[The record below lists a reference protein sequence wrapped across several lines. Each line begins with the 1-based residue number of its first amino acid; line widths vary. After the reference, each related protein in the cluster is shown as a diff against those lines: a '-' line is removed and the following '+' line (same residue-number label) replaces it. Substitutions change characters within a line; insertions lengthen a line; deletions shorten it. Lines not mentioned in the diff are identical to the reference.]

1 MSFAADRIHY
11 ADQGLGNN
19 AIGMN
24 KEMTDVPNLSE
35 AEIKFMHF
43 IQEYQ
48 EQNIFVYREQLQ
60 KNARE
65 GKYFLRITM
74 HSLMSFDDHLS
85 KMLKDQPTQTIPALE
100 KAIQKVFKNHYA
112 DEDAFDTPS
121 FQLQVT
127 SEENPIML
135 RDL

>member
-19 AIGMN
+19 TGMN
-24 KEMTDVPNLSE
+24 QEMAETVNLSE

-65 GKYFLRITM
+65 GKHYLRITM
-74 HSLMSFDDHLS
+74 HSLMSFDDNLS
-85 KMLKDQPTQTIPALE
+85 KLLKD
-100 KAIQKVFKNHYA
+100 
-112 DEDAFDTPS
+112 
-121 FQLQVT
+121 
-127 SEENPIML
+127 
-135 RDL
+135 